1 MLGVAPE
8 AIQFPDG
15 ECSAHQR
22 AVAGGAATEFVHPS
36 RFCTC
41 CSRGDAVS
49 ACSAFIK
56 PVFTL
61 AWTRPA
67 ATPARWW
74 ARLRG
79 VPPLPLSWVNTCG
92 PLFGNTIATLL
103 VDGRS
108 AEVLFEQ
115 PRGPDALDEVG
126 RVPLS
131 RPS

>member
-1 MLGVAPE
+1 MASATVHQLV
-8 AIQFPDG
+8 
-15 ECSAHQR
+15 CSP
-22 AVAGGAATEFVHPS
+22 VNNYVPL
-36 RFCTC
+36 
-41 CSRGDAVS
+41 
-49 ACSAFIK
+49 FIK

-67 ATPARWW
+67 AKLARWW
-74 ARLRG
+74 ARLRH

-115 PRGPDALDEVG
+115 PRGADALEEVG
-126 RVPLS
+126 RVRLS
-131 RPS
+131 RQA